1 MKVEKH
7 SDIAAAAYSD
17 GVVYRPM
24 RRAELEIL
32 LDTARRFERE
42 RFLAIAEQWP
52 EPMGEA
58 VKGIIALV
66 KGETTL

>member
-32 LDTARRFERE
+32 LDTARRFERK
-42 RFLAIAEQWP
+42 RCVAIIADAPSTAE
-52 EPMGEA
+52 A
-58 VKGIIALV
+58 IALV
-66 KGETTL
+66 KGESKT